1 MKIAVNTRLLL
12 KNQLEGIGW
21 FTYES
26 LKRITQ
32 NHKEHQFVF
41 IFDRPYDESF
51 IFSDNITPLK
61 IGPPARHPILWYWWF
76 EHSIPKALKK
86 CGADVFVS
94 TDGYGSLNAQLPSYL
109 VIHDL
114 AFEHFP
120 KHLKSPHR
128 NFMQKYTPK
137 YAHSATRIGTVS
149 EFSKEDIAQKY
160 NVAHDKIDVLYN
172 GSNDACNPFS
182 NEEKSEIKSRFTQG
196 QDYFLFLSAIHP
208 RKNLDNLLKA
218 FDQFKENNSN
228 QVKLLVAG
236 RKAWNNNGLDEVF
249 NAMKFKDDVV
259 WTGHLQKTEVG
270 EVLGASLSLV
280 YPSHFEGF
288 GIPILEAMHV
298 EVPVITSNVSSMPEV
313 AGDAAIL
320 VEPSSVD
327 SIYNALNA
335 IYKDQNLR
343 FDLVNKGKEQ
353 RQQFS
358 WNKTADKLWDGI
370 NRILPPS

>member
-32 NHKEHQFVF
+32 KHKEHEFVF
-41 IFDRPYDESF
+41 IFDRPFDDSF
-51 IFSDNITPLK
+51 IFSDNVTPLK

-86 CGADVFVS
+86 CNADVFIS
-94 TDGYGSLNAQLPSYL
+94 TDGYGSLNAQVPSYV

-120 KHLKSPHR
+120 KHLKKPHR

-137 YAHSATRIGTVS
+137 YAQNAMRLGTVS
-149 EFSKEDIAQKY
+149 EFSKQDIAARY
-160 NVAHDKIDVLYN
+160 NVPNEKIDVLYN
-172 GSNDACNPFS
+172 GSNDACNPFTA
-182 NEEKSEIKSRFTQG
+182 EEKLEIKNRFTEG
-196 QDYFLFLSAIHP
+196 EDYFLFLSAIHP

-218 FDQFKENNSN
+218 FDRFKENNSN
-228 QVKLLVAG
+228 DIKLLVAG

-249 NAMKFKDDVV
+249 NAMKFKNDVV
-259 WTGHLQKTEVG
+259 WTGHLLKTEVG

-288 GIPILEAMHV
+288 GIPILEAMNV

-320 VEPSSVD
+320 VEPSSVN
-327 SIYNALNA
+327 SIYNALNI
-335 IYKDQNLR
+335 IYKDNDLRNNL
-343 FDLVNKGKEQ
+343 VAKGKVQ

-358 WNKTADKLWDGI
+358 WDKTANKLWDGI
-370 NRILPPS
+370 SKILPA